1 MVVEGEF
8 PSLDGATEWLNS
20 EPLTPAGL
28 RGRVVLV
35 EFGTFTCINWLRT
48 LPYVRAWADR
58 YRDQRFV
65 VIIVQTPEFQ
75 VEHDVEDAR
84 RAMTDLGVDFPIVID
99 NDYAIW
105 NAFDNRYWPALY
117 FIDAQGHIRH
127 HQFGEGGYEQSER
140 VLQQL
145 LTEAGADGIDS
156 DVVSTDGQGVEAAAD
171 WASLQSPETYVGYER
186 GERFASPG
194 RPELGE
200 QHGYAAPAQLQLN
213 DWALAGE
220 WTIGQQA
227 AVSNG
232 PSGRIVYRFHAR
244 DVHLAM
250 GPVERGM
257 AIPFRVLIDGQPPD
271 GAHGLDTD
279 DDGRGTVTGLRLYQ
293 LVRHAGPV
301 ASDQLFEIEFLEPGV
316 EALVFTFG

>member
-1 MVVEGEF
+1 MAVEGEF

-20 EPLTPAGL
+20 EPLNPAGL

-48 LPYVRAWADR
+48 LPHVRAWANR
-58 YRDQRFV
+58 YREQGLV
-65 VIIVQTPEFQ
+65 VVVVQTPEFQ
-75 VEHDVEDAR
+75 VEHNVEDVR
-84 RAMTDLGVDFPIVID
+84 RAMTDLRVDFPIAID

-117 FIDAQGHIRH
+117 FIDAQGRIRH

-140 VLQQL
+140 VLQQI
-145 LTEAGADGIDS
+145 LTEAGADNVDT
-156 DVVSTDGQGVEAAAD
+156 DVVSVDGQGIEAAAD

-186 GERFASPG
+186 GERFASLG
-194 RPELGE
+194 RTELNE
-200 QHGYAAPAQLQLN
+200 RQSYTVPAQLHLN
-213 DWALAGE
+213 DWALAGD
-220 WTIGQQA
+220 WTIEQQA

-250 GPVERGM
+250 GPGARGTL
-257 AIPFRVLIDGQPPD
+257 IRFRVLIDGQGPD

-279 DDGRGTVTGLRLYQ
+279 DQGRGTVTGLRLYQ
-293 LVRHAGPV
+293 LVRQSEPIA
-301 ASDQLFEIEFLEPGV
+301 DRLCEIQFVDPGV